1 MTGTSETSVRRSP
14 GRPRDPEKRE
24 QVLQAATEL
33 LQEETWPITV
43 RHLVERSGVARAAIY
58 RRWPSLDAVLADA
71 LDHGRHPIRVRKD
84 LDLYDALV
92 ETYAGTDNHA
102 SDTER
107 MIRRRIHLNILDPD
121 LQQQYWR
128 SHVHRRRTPVAEL
141 LRQGIKDGILRADLD
156 VEATLDLL
164 SGVAYYQFVARGI
177 TLEGPAVT
185 ARLRAAVD
193 IVWQGMVRRPGPGE
207 G

>member
-1 MTGTSETSVRRSP
+1 MNDTTTSARRSP

-24 QVLQAATEL
+24 QVLRAAIEL
-33 LQEETWPITV
+33 LREDTWPITV

-71 LDHGRHPIRVRKD
+71 LDHGRHPIRVRRD
-84 LDLYDALV
+84 LDLYDALI

-102 SDTER
+102 SETER
-107 MIRRRIHLNILDPD
+107 MIRRRIHLNILDPE

-128 SHVHRRRTPVAEL
+128 SHVRRRRTPVAEA
-141 LRQGIKDGILRADLD
+141 LRQGIRDGVLREDLD
-156 VEATLDLL
+156 IEATLDLL
-164 SGVAYYQFVARGI
+164 SGVAYYQFVARG
-177 TLEGPAVT
+177 TNLEAPDAA
-185 ARLRAAVD
+185 ARLRAALD
-193 IVWQGMVRRPGPGE
+193 IVWQGMVRRPGPRE